1 MAKRCVTGMVSLK
14 GKDIISALE
23 LTREE
28 VEHLIRVAE
37 QLRKEIAEKGVLDYA
52 KGKIMA
58 TVFLEPSTRTK
69 LSFQYAMVRLGGTV
83 IDFDVST
90 SSLAK
95 GETDVD
101 TLRIIDG
108 YNPDVIVLRQKKPF
122 FPKEIAPMIK
132 APIINGGDGWNEH
145 PTQALLDVYT
155 IWRELG
161 RLDGITVGIM
171 GDLKYGRTPSSLSYL
186 LSKFKDVTIYYIAP
200 DPLQI
205 REDVLKNIE
214 GKVTY
219 YKVNDVSQVIEKLDV
234 LYVTR
239 LQKERLPDPSLYEK
253 LKGSYKIDK
262 EFLSKF
268 KKIPIIM
275 HPLPRTWEL
284 DPSVDS
290 LPQAKYFQQAQNGM
304 YMRASLIK
312 EVLGV

>member
-1 MAKRCVTGMVSLK
+1 LSSLK
-14 GKDIISALE
+14 GKDIISALQFE
-23 LTREE
+23 RAE
-28 VEHLIRVAE
+28 VEGLFRLAD
-37 QLRKEIAEKGVLDYA
+37 QLRKEISEKGVLDYA
-52 KGKIMA
+52 KGKVLA

-69 LSFQYAMVRLGGTV
+69 LSFQFAMVRLGGEV
-83 IDFDVST
+83 IDFEVSA

-101 TLRIIDG
+101 TLKIIDG
-108 YNPDVIVLRQKKPF
+108 YDPDVIVLRQKKPH
-122 FPKEIAPMIK
+122 FPEEIAGMIK
-132 APIINGGDGWNEH
+132 APIINGGDGPNEH

-161 RLDGITVGIM
+161 KVDGLTIGIM

-186 LSKFKDVTIYYIAP
+186 LSKFNDITIYYIAP
-200 DPLQI
+200 NVLQI
-205 REDVLKNIE
+205 REEVLKNIE

-219 YKVNDVSQVIEKLDV
+219 YQVNDVSEVMEKLDV

-239 LQKERLPDPSLYEK
+239 LQKERFKDPSEYER

-268 KKIPIIM
+268 KRIPIIM
-275 HPLPRTWEL
+275 HPLPRVWEL
-284 DPSVDS
+284 DSGVDE
-290 LPQAKYFQQAQNGM
+290 LPQAKYFEQAKNGM
-304 YMRASLIK
+304 YVRAALIK

>member
-1 MAKRCVTGMVSLK
+1 MSSLK
-14 GKDIISALE
+14 GKDIISALQFE
-23 LTREE
+23 RAE
-28 VEHLIRVAE
+28 VEGLFRLAD
-37 QLRKEIAEKGVLDYA
+37 QLRKEISEKGVLDYA
-52 KGKIMA
+52 KGKVLA

-69 LSFQYAMVRLGGTV
+69 LSFQFAMVRLGGEV
-83 IDFDVST
+83 IDFEVSA

-101 TLRIIDG
+101 TLKIIDG
-108 YNPDVIVLRQKKPF
+108 YDPDVIVLRQKKPH
-122 FPKEIAPMIK
+122 FPEEIAGMIK
-132 APIINGGDGWNEH
+132 APIINGGDGPNEH

-161 RLDGITVGIM
+161 KVDGLTIGIM

-186 LSKFKDVTIYYIAP
+186 LSKFNDITIYYIAP
-200 DPLQI
+200 NVLQI
-205 REDVLKNIE
+205 REEVLKNIE

-219 YKVNDVSQVIEKLDV
+219 YQVNDVSEVMEKLDV

-239 LQKERLPDPSLYEK
+239 LQKERFKDPSEYER

-268 KKIPIIM
+268 KRIPIIM
-275 HPLPRTWEL
+275 HPLPRVWEL
-284 DPSVDS
+284 DSGVDE
-290 LPQAKYFQQAQNGM
+290 LPQAKYFEQAKNGM
-304 YMRASLIK
+304 YVRAALIK

>member
-1 MAKRCVTGMVSLK
+1 MSSLK
-14 GKDIISALE
+14 GKDIISALQFE
-23 LTREE
+23 RAE
-28 VEHLIRVAE
+28 VEGLFRLAD
-37 QLRKEIAEKGVLDYA
+37 QLRKEISEKGVLDYA
-52 KGKIMA
+52 KGKVLA

-69 LSFQYAMVRLGGTV
+69 LSFQFAMIRLGGEV
-83 IDFDVST
+83 IDFEVSA

-101 TLRIIDG
+101 TLKIIDG
-108 YNPDVIVLRQKKPF
+108 YDPDVIVLRQKKPH
-122 FPKEIAPMIK
+122 FPEEIAGMIK
-132 APIINGGDGWNEH
+132 APIINGGDGPNEH

-161 RLDGITVGIM
+161 KVDGLTIGIM

-186 LSKFKDVTIYYIAP
+186 LSKFNDITIYYIAP
-200 DPLQI
+200 NVLQI
-205 REDVLKNIE
+205 REEVLKNIE

-219 YKVNDVSQVIEKLDV
+219 YQVNDVSEVMEKLDV

-239 LQKERLPDPSLYEK
+239 LQKERFKDPSEYER

-268 KKIPIIM
+268 KRIPIIM
-275 HPLPRTWEL
+275 HPLPRVWEL
-284 DPSVDS
+284 GSGVDE
-290 LPQAKYFQQAQNGM
+290 LPQAKYFEQAKNGM
-304 YMRASLIK
+304 YVRAALIK